1 MGHKK
6 EMKKIRIRYIDKYSF
21 ICLWSP
27 TLLNKTYPIGHDD
40 DDDDD
45 DDDDPLFEIVKGSI
59 PCRKKVNELLRIYPS
74 DTFNFE
80 YLKHYWAHNK
90 Q

>member
-1 MGHKK
+1 
-6 EMKKIRIRYIDKYSF
+6 MKKIRIRYIDKYSF

-27 TLLNKTYPIGHDD
+27 ALLNKIYPIGHDD
-40 DDDDD
+40 DDDR
-45 DDDDPLFEIVKGSI
+45 LFEIVKSSI
-59 PCRKKVNELLRIYPS
+59 PSRKKVNELLRIYPS

>member
-1 MGHKK
+1 
-6 EMKKIRIRYIDKYSF
+6 MKKIRIQYIDKYSF

-27 TLLNKTYPIGHDD
+27 ALLNKIYPIGH
-40 DDDDD
+40 D
-45 DDDDPLFEIVKGSI
+45 DDDDPLFEIVKSSI
-59 PCRKKVNELLRIYPS
+59 PSRKKVNELLRIYPS

-80 YLKHYWAHNK
+80 YLKHYWDRNK

>member
-6 EMKKIRIRYIDKYSF
+6 EIKKIENRYINKYSF
-21 ICLWSP
+21 MCLWSP
-27 TLLNKTYPIGHDD
+27 SLLNKTYPMGHDD
-40 DDDDD
+40 N
-45 DDDDPLFEIVKGSI
+45 DDPLFEIVKGSI
-59 PCRKKVNELLRIYPS
+59 PSRKKVNELLRVYPS

-80 YLKHYWAHNK
+80 YLEHYWTHNK